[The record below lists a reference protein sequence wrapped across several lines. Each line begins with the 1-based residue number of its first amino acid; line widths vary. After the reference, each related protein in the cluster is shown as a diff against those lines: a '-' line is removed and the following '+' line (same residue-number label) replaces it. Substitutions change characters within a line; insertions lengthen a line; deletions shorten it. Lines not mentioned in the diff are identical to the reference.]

1 MKILILDH
9 PLGTLLDPLHYA
21 FSPTLFQTPK
31 TQFVEAYTFAMFK
44 VLGTWVLFLEMWGNL
59 VTQTMTIYF
68 DLILALANSI
78 GYLGVLILVPLQSP
92 LTYGS

>member
-44 VLGTWVLFLEMWGNL
+44 VLGTWVLFLEM
-59 VTQTMTIYF
+59 
-68 DLILALANSI
+68 
-78 GYLGVLILVPLQSP
+78 
-92 LTYGS
+92 